1 MGQEKTNSTVRIDM
15 LHGGI
20 FRKLLLF
27 ALPLIASGILQ
38 QSFNSVDVAVVGQF
52 ASSQALAAVGSNGLV
67 ISLIINLFIGISIGA
82 NVVIAHY
89 IGRQDEKGIKN
100 AISTTA
106 IIAVT
111 SGIFLLITG
120 LLIAKP
126 ILEALDTPEDVIDLA
141 VLYLRIYS
149 LGMPFMMIYN
159 FGAAILRSLGDTKR
173 PFYSLV
179 VAGAINV
186 GLNLL
191 LVIEFEM
198 SVAGVAVA
206 TVISNIV
213 NAGIIVFFL
222 THEKGVFRLELKQ
235 LSISKAELKKIL
247 QIGVP
252 AGIQGMVF
260 SISNV
265 FVLATINSFGSAG
278 GAGSFT
284 APHLFHAVAGS
295 SAALNYEYY
304 CYFVVSA
311 FAQATVAFTSQNYGA
326 GQIERCK
333 TIFRQSMLLGLLGCA
348 ALNLL
353 IVWQKEFFIRFFT
366 TEPEIIRYAAIRMEY
381 VLLFQF
387 IASSYE
393 ISGAA
398 LRGIG
403 YSMTPTVLTI
413 FGTCLLRLV
422 WIFTVV
428 PLSKSYETL
437 LAVYPISW
445 VITGISVC
453 TAYAIIRRKAFSLAV
468 LQQQK

>member
-1 MGQEKTNSTVRIDM
+1 MDM
-15 LHGGI
+15 LHGSI

-67 ISLIINLFIGISIGA
+67 ISLIINLFIGISVGA

-89 IGRQDEKGIKN
+89 IGRKDEQGIQN

-106 IIAVT
+106 VIAAT

-120 LLIAKP
+120 LVIAKP
-126 ILEALDTPEDVIDLA
+126 LLEALDTPEDVMDLA
-141 VLYLRIYS
+141 VLYLRIFS

-159 FGAAILRSLGDTKR
+159 FGAAILRSMGDTKR

-179 VAGAINV
+179 IAGVINV

-191 LVIEFEM
+191 LVIGFKM
-198 SVAGVAVA
+198 SVAGVAIA
-206 TVISNIV
+206 TVASNIV
-213 NAGIIVFFL
+213 NAAIIICLL
-222 THEKGVFRLELKQ
+222 THEKGIFRLKLKKLSVSKPELR
-235 LSISKAELKKIL
+235 KIL

-265 FVLATINSFGSAG
+265 FVLATINSFGSA
-278 GAGSFT
+278 
-284 APHLFHAVAGS
+284 AVAGS

-311 FAQATVAFTSQNYGA
+311 FAQAAVAFISQNYGA
-326 GQIERCK
+326 GKIERCK
-333 TIFRQSMLLGLLGCA
+333 NIFRQSMLLGLLGCA
-348 ALNLL
+348 FLNLL
-353 IVWQKEFFIRFFT
+353 IVWQKEFFIGFFT
-366 TEPEIIRYAAIRMEY
+366 SEPDIVRYAAIRMEY

-387 IASSYE
+387 MASSYE

-398 LRGIG
+398 LRGLG

-422 WIFTVV
+422 WIFVVV
-428 PLSKSYETL
+428 PMSRSYETL
-437 LAVYPISW
+437 LTVYPISW
-445 VITGISVC
+445 VITGIAVC
-453 TAYAIIRRKAFSLAV
+453 TAYAIIRRKAFSLPAS
-468 LQQQK
+468 QTTF

>member
-1 MGQEKTNSTVRIDM
+1 
-15 LHGGI
+15 
-20 FRKLLLF
+20 
-27 ALPLIASGILQ
+27 
-38 QSFNSVDVAVVGQF
+38 
-52 ASSQALAAVGSNGLV
+52 
-67 ISLIINLFIGISIGA
+67 
-82 NVVIAHY
+82 
-89 IGRQDEKGIKN
+89 
-100 AISTTA
+100 
-106 IIAVT
+106 
-111 SGIFLLITG
+111 
-120 LLIAKP
+120 
-126 ILEALDTPEDVIDLA
+126 
-141 VLYLRIYS
+141 
-149 LGMPFMMIYN
+149 MMIYN

-265 FVLATINSFGSAG
+265 FVLATINSFGSA
-278 GAGSFT
+278 
-284 APHLFHAVAGS
+284 AVAGS

-333 TIFRQSMLLGLLGCA
+333 TIFR
-348 ALNLL
+348 
-353 IVWQKEFFIRFFT
+353 
-366 TEPEIIRYAAIRMEY
+366 
-381 VLLFQF
+381 
-387 IASSYE
+387 
-393 ISGAA
+393 
-398 LRGIG
+398 
-403 YSMTPTVLTI
+403 
-413 FGTCLLRLV
+413 
-422 WIFTVV
+422 
-428 PLSKSYETL
+428 
-437 LAVYPISW
+437 
-445 VITGISVC
+445 
-453 TAYAIIRRKAFSLAV
+453 
-468 LQQQK
+468 

>member
-173 PFYSLV
+173 PF
-179 VAGAINV
+179 
-186 GLNLL
+186 
-191 LVIEFEM
+191 
-198 SVAGVAVA
+198 
-206 TVISNIV
+206 TVWWW
-213 NAGIIVFFL
+213 
-222 THEKGVFRLELKQ
+222 
-235 LSISKAELKKIL
+235 
-247 QIGVP
+247 P
-252 AGIQGMVF
+252 
-260 SISNV
+260 
-265 FVLATINSFGSAG
+265 
-278 GAGSFT
+278 
-284 APHLFHAVAGS
+284 
-295 SAALNYEYY
+295 
-304 CYFVVSA
+304 
-311 FAQATVAFTSQNYGA
+311 
-326 GQIERCK
+326 
-333 TIFRQSMLLGLLGCA
+333 
-348 ALNLL
+348 
-353 IVWQKEFFIRFFT
+353 
-366 TEPEIIRYAAIRMEY
+366 EPLM
-381 VLLFQF
+381 
-387 IASSYE
+387 
-393 ISGAA
+393 
-398 LRGIG
+398 
-403 YSMTPTVLTI
+403 
-413 FGTCLLRLV
+413 
-422 WIFTVV
+422 WD
-428 PLSKSYETL
+428 
-437 LAVYPISW
+437 
-445 VITGISVC
+445 
-453 TAYAIIRRKAFSLAV
+453 
-468 LQQQK
+468 

>member
-1 MGQEKTNSTVRIDM
+1 MDM
-15 LHGGI
+15 LHGSI

-52 ASSQALAAVGSNGLV
+52 ASNQALAAVGSNGLV
-67 ISLIINLFIGISIGA
+67 ISLIINLFIGISVGA

-89 IGRQDEKGIKN
+89 IGRKDEQGIQN

-106 IIAVT
+106 VIAAT

-120 LLIAKP
+120 LVIAKP
-126 ILEALDTPEDVIDLA
+126 LLEALDTPEDVMDLA
-141 VLYLRIYS
+141 VLYLRIFS

-159 FGAAILRSLGDTKR
+159 FGAAILRSMGDTKR

-179 VAGAINV
+179 IAGVINV

-191 LVIEFEM
+191 LVIGFKM
-198 SVAGVAVA
+198 SVAGVAIA
-206 TVISNIV
+206 TVASNIV
-213 NAGIIVFFL
+213 NAANFICFL
-222 THEKGVFRLELKQ
+222 THEKGIFRLKLKKLSVSKPELR
-235 LSISKAELKKIL
+235 KIL

-265 FVLATINSFGSAG
+265 FVLATINSFGSA
-278 GAGSFT
+278 
-284 APHLFHAVAGS
+284 AVAGS

-311 FAQATVAFTSQNYGA
+311 FAQAAVAFISQNYGA
-326 GQIERCK
+326 GKIERCK
-333 TIFRQSMLLGLLGCA
+333 NIFRQSMLLGLLGCA
-348 ALNLL
+348 FLNLL
-353 IVWQKEFFIRFFT
+353 IVWQKEFFIGFFT
-366 TEPEIIRYAAIRMEY
+366 SEPDIVRYAAIRMEY

-387 IASSYE
+387 MASSYE

-398 LRGIG
+398 LRGLG

-422 WIFTVV
+422 WIFVVV
-428 PLSKSYETL
+428 PMSRSYETL
-437 LAVYPISW
+437 LTVYPISW
-445 VITGISVC
+445 VITGIAVC
-453 TAYAIIRRKAFSLAV
+453 TAYAIIRRKAFSLPAS
-468 LQQQK
+468 QTTF

>member
-1 MGQEKTNSTVRIDM
+1 MDM
-15 LHGGI
+15 LHGSI

-52 ASSQALAAVGSNGLV
+52 ASNQALAAVGSNGLV
-67 ISLIINLFIGISIGA
+67 ISLIINLFIGISVGA

-89 IGRQDEKGIKN
+89 IGRKDEQGIQN

-106 IIAVT
+106 VIAAT

-120 LLIAKP
+120 LVIAKP
-126 ILEALDTPEDVIDLA
+126 LLEALDTPEDVMDLA
-141 VLYLRIYS
+141 VLYLRIFS

-159 FGAAILRSLGDTKR
+159 FGAAILRSMGDTKR

-179 VAGAINV
+179 IAGVINV

-191 LVIEFEM
+191 LVIGFKM
-198 SVAGVAVA
+198 SVAGVAIA
-206 TVISNIV
+206 TVASNIV
-213 NAGIIVFFL
+213 NAAIIICFL
-222 THEKGVFRLELKQ
+222 THEKGIFRLKLKKLSLSKPELR
-235 LSISKAELKKIL
+235 KIL

-265 FVLATINSFGSAG
+265 FVLATINSFGSA
-278 GAGSFT
+278 
-284 APHLFHAVAGS
+284 AVAGS

-311 FAQATVAFTSQNYGA
+311 FAQAAVAFISQNYGA
-326 GQIERCK
+326 GKIERCK
-333 TIFRQSMLLGLLGCA
+333 NIFRQSMLLGLLGCA
-348 ALNLL
+348 FLNLL
-353 IVWQKEFFIRFFT
+353 IVWQKEFFIGFFT
-366 TEPEIIRYAAIRMEY
+366 SEPDIVRYAAIRMEY

-387 IASSYE
+387 MASSYE

-398 LRGIG
+398 LRGLG

-422 WIFTVV
+422 WIFVVV
-428 PLSKSYETL
+428 PMSRSYETL
-437 LAVYPISW
+437 LTVYPISW
-445 VITGISVC
+445 VITGIAVC
-453 TAYAIIRRKAFSLAV
+453 TAYAIIRRKAFSLPAS
-468 LQQQK
+468 QTTF

>member
-1 MGQEKTNSTVRIDM
+1 MDM
-15 LHGGI
+15 LHGSI

-52 ASSQALAAVGSNGLV
+52 ASNQALAAVGSNGLV
-67 ISLIINLFIGISIGA
+67 ISLIINLFIGISVGA

-89 IGRQDEKGIKN
+89 IGRKDEQGIQN

-106 IIAVT
+106 VIAAT

-120 LLIAKP
+120 LVIAKP
-126 ILEALDTPEDVIDLA
+126 LLEALDTPEDVMDLA
-141 VLYLRIYS
+141 VLYLRIFS

-179 VAGAINV
+179 IAGVINV

-191 LVIEFEM
+191 LVIGFKM
-198 SVAGVAVA
+198 SVAGVAIA
-206 TVISNIV
+206 TVASNIV
-213 NAGIIVFFL
+213 NAAIIICFL
-222 THEKGVFRLELKQ
+222 THEKGIFRLKLKKLSVSKPELR
-235 LSISKAELKKIL
+235 KIL

-265 FVLATINSFGSAG
+265 FVLATINSFGSA
-278 GAGSFT
+278 
-284 APHLFHAVAGS
+284 AVAGS

-311 FAQATVAFTSQNYGA
+311 FAQAAVAFISQNYGA
-326 GQIERCK
+326 GKIERCK
-333 TIFRQSMLLGLLGCA
+333 NIFRQSMLLGLLGCA
-348 ALNLL
+348 FLNLL
-353 IVWQKEFFIRFFT
+353 IVWQKEFFIGFFT
-366 TEPEIIRYAAIRMEY
+366 SEPDIVRYAAIRMEY

-387 IASSYE
+387 MASSYE

-398 LRGIG
+398 LRGLG

-422 WIFTVV
+422 WIFVVV
-428 PLSKSYETL
+428 PMSRSYETL
-437 LAVYPISW
+437 LTVYPISW
-445 VITGISVC
+445 VITGIAVC
-453 TAYAIIRRKAFSLAV
+453 TAYAIIRRKAFSLPAS
-468 LQQQK
+468 QTTF

>member
-1 MGQEKTNSTVRIDM
+1 MDM
-15 LHGGI
+15 LHGSI

-67 ISLIINLFIGISIGA
+67 ISLIINLFIGISVGA

-89 IGRQDEKGIKN
+89 IGRKDEQGIQN

-106 IIAVT
+106 VIAAT

-120 LLIAKP
+120 LVIAKP
-126 ILEALDTPEDVIDLA
+126 LLEALDTPEDVMDLA
-141 VLYLRIYS
+141 VLYLRIFS

-159 FGAAILRSLGDTKR
+159 FGAAILRSMGDTKR

-179 VAGAINV
+179 IAGVINV

-191 LVIEFEM
+191 LVIGFKM
-198 SVAGVAVA
+198 SVAGVAIA
-206 TVISNIV
+206 TVASNIV
-213 NAGIIVFFL
+213 NAAIIICFL
-222 THEKGVFRLELKQ
+222 THEKGIFRLKLKKLSVSKPELR
-235 LSISKAELKKIL
+235 KIL

-265 FVLATINSFGSAG
+265 FVLATINSFGSA
-278 GAGSFT
+278 
-284 APHLFHAVAGS
+284 AVAGS

-311 FAQATVAFTSQNYGA
+311 FAQAAVAFISQNYGA
-326 GQIERCK
+326 GKIERCK
-333 TIFRQSMLLGLLGCA
+333 NIFRQSMLLGLLGCA
-348 ALNLL
+348 FLNLL
-353 IVWQKEFFIRFFT
+353 IVWQKEFFIGFFT
-366 TEPEIIRYAAIRMEY
+366 SEPDIVRYAAIRMEY

-387 IASSYE
+387 MASSYE

-398 LRGIG
+398 LRGLG

-422 WIFTVV
+422 WIFVVV
-428 PLSKSYETL
+428 PMSRSYETL
-437 LAVYPISW
+437 LTVYPISW
-445 VITGISVC
+445 VITGIAVC
-453 TAYAIIRRKAFSLAV
+453 TAYAIIRRKAFSLPAT
-468 LQQQK
+468 QTTF

>member
-1 MGQEKTNSTVRIDM
+1 MDM
-15 LHGGI
+15 LHGSI

-52 ASSQALAAVGSNGLV
+52 ASNQALAAVGSNGLV
-67 ISLIINLFIGISIGA
+67 ISLIINLFIGISVGA

-89 IGRQDEKGIKN
+89 IGRKDEQGIQN

-106 IIAVT
+106 VIAAT

-120 LLIAKP
+120 LVIAKP
-126 ILEALDTPEDVIDLA
+126 LLEALDTPEDVMDLA
-141 VLYLRIYS
+141 VLYLRIFS

-159 FGAAILRSLGDTKR
+159 FGAAILRSMGDTKR

-179 VAGAINV
+179 IAGVINV

-191 LVIEFEM
+191 LVIGFKM
-198 SVAGVAVA
+198 SVAGVAIA
-206 TVISNIV
+206 TVASNIV
-213 NAGIIVFFL
+213 NAAIIICFL
-222 THEKGVFRLELKQ
+222 THEKGIFRLKLKKLSVSKPELR
-235 LSISKAELKKIL
+235 KIL

-265 FVLATINSFGSAG
+265 FVLATINSFGSA
-278 GAGSFT
+278 
-284 APHLFHAVAGS
+284 AVAGS

-311 FAQATVAFTSQNYGA
+311 FAQAAVAFISQNYGA
-326 GQIERCK
+326 GKIERCK
-333 TIFRQSMLLGLLGCA
+333 NIFRQSMLLGLLGCA
-348 ALNLL
+348 FLNLL
-353 IVWQKEFFIRFFT
+353 IVWQKEFFIVFFT
-366 TEPEIIRYAAIRMEY
+366 SEPDIVRYAAIRMEY

-387 IASSYE
+387 MASSYE

-398 LRGIG
+398 LRGLG

-422 WIFTVV
+422 WIFVVV
-428 PLSKSYETL
+428 PMSRSYETL
-437 LAVYPISW
+437 LTVYPISW
-445 VITGISVC
+445 VITGIAVC
-453 TAYAIIRRKAFSLAV
+453 TAYAIIRRKAFSLPAS
-468 LQQQK
+468 QTTF

>member
-1 MGQEKTNSTVRIDM
+1 MDM
-15 LHGGI
+15 LHGSI

-67 ISLIINLFIGISIGA
+67 ISLIINLFIGISVGA

-89 IGRQDEKGIKN
+89 IGRKDEQGIQN

-106 IIAVT
+106 VIAAT

-120 LLIAKP
+120 LVIAKP
-126 ILEALDTPEDVIDLA
+126 LLEALDTPEDVMDLA
-141 VLYLRIYS
+141 VLYLRIFS

-159 FGAAILRSLGDTKR
+159 FGAAILRSMGDTKR

-179 VAGAINV
+179 IAGVINV

-191 LVIEFEM
+191 LVIGFKM
-198 SVAGVAVA
+198 SVAGVAIA
-206 TVISNIV
+206 TVASNIV
-213 NAGIIVFFL
+213 NAAIIICFL
-222 THEKGVFRLELKQ
+222 THEKGIFRLKLKKLSVSKPELR
-235 LSISKAELKKIL
+235 KIL

-265 FVLATINSFGSAG
+265 FVLATINSFGSA
-278 GAGSFT
+278 
-284 APHLFHAVAGS
+284 AVAGS

-311 FAQATVAFTSQNYGA
+311 FAQAVVAFISQNYGA
-326 GQIERCK
+326 GKIERCK
-333 TIFRQSMLLGLLGCA
+333 NIFRQSMLLGLLGCA
-348 ALNLL
+348 FLNLL
-353 IVWQKEFFIRFFT
+353 IVWQKEFFIGFFT
-366 TEPEIIRYAAIRMEY
+366 SEPDIVRYAAIRMEY

-387 IASSYE
+387 MASSYE

-398 LRGIG
+398 LRGLG

-422 WIFTVV
+422 WIFVVV
-428 PLSKSYETL
+428 PMSRSYETL
-437 LAVYPISW
+437 LTVYPISW
-445 VITGISVC
+445 VITGIAVC
-453 TAYAIIRRKAFSLAV
+453 TAYAIIRRKAFSLPAT
-468 LQQQK
+468 QTTF

>member
-173 PFYSLV
+173 
-179 VAGAINV
+179 
-186 GLNLL
+186 
-191 LVIEFEM
+191 
-198 SVAGVAVA
+198 
-206 TVISNIV
+206 
-213 NAGIIVFFL
+213 IIVFFL

-265 FVLATINSFGSAG
+265 FVLATINSFGSA
-278 GAGSFT
+278 
-284 APHLFHAVAGS
+284 AVAGS

-333 TIFRQSMLLGLLGCA
+333 TIFRQSMLPGLLGCA

-403 YSMTPTVLTI
+403 YSMTPTVL
-413 FGTCLLRLV
+413 LRLV

>member
-1 MGQEKTNSTVRIDM
+1 MSQKEPSGAVRIDM

-20 FRKLLLF
+20 FRKMLLF

-38 QSFNSVDVAVVGQF
+38 QSFNSVDIAVVGQF

-67 ISLIINLFIGISIGA
+67 ISLIINLFIGISVGA

-89 IGRQDEKGIKN
+89 IGQKDEKGIRN

-106 IIAVT
+106 VIAVA
-111 SGIFLLITG
+111 SGIFLLAVG

-141 VLYLRIYS
+141 VLYLRIFS
-149 LGMPFMMIYN
+149 IGMPFMMIYN
-159 FGAAILRSLGDTKR
+159 FGSAILRSTGDTKR

-179 VAGAINV
+179 IAGFVNV

-191 LVIEFEM
+191 LVIVFDM
-198 SVAGVAVA
+198 SVAGVAIA
-206 TVISNIV
+206 TVISNLV
-213 NAGIIVFFL
+213 NAAIIVYFL
-222 THEKGVFRLELKQ
+222 THEQGIFRLDLRK
-235 LSISKAELKKIL
+235 LSVSRAELRKIL
-247 QIGVP
+247 KIGVP
-252 AGIQGMVF
+252 AGLQGMVF

-265 FVLATINSFGSAG
+265 FVLATINSFGSA
-278 GAGSFT
+278 
-284 APHLFHAVAGS
+284 AVAGS
-295 SAALNYEYY
+295 SSALNYEYY
-304 CYFVVSA
+304 CYFVISA
-311 FAQATVAFTSQNYGA
+311 FAQAAVAFTSQNYGA

-333 TIFRQSMLLGLLGCA
+333 SIFRQSMLLSIAGCA
-348 ALNLL
+348 FFNVL
-353 IVWQKEFFIRFFT
+353 IVWQKDFFIGFFT
-366 TEPEIIRYAAIRMEY
+366 SEPEIIRYAALRMEY

-422 WIFTVV
+422 WIFAVV
-428 PLSKSYETL
+428 PLSRSYETL
-437 LAVYPISW
+437 LTIYPISW
-445 VITGISVC
+445 VITGIAVY
-453 TAYAIIRRKAFSLAV
+453 TAYIIIRRKAFA
-468 LQQQK
+468 LQSASR

>member
-235 LSISKAELKKIL
+235 LSISNSAASVRPRLTAIAVPRVYAQTALSKQMGWMPRMIL
-247 QIGVP
+247 SQSMP
-252 AGIQGMVF
+252 LAS
-260 SISNV
+260 SISLQASRLSRP
-265 FVLATINSFGSAG
+265 LA
-278 GAGSFT
+278 
-284 APHLFHAVAGS
+284 
-295 SAALNYEYY
+295 
-304 CYFVVSA
+304 
-311 FAQATVAFTSQNYGA
+311 
-326 GQIERCK
+326 
-333 TIFRQSMLLGLLGCA
+333 FRQASILG
-348 ALNLL
+348 
-353 IVWQKEFFIRFFT
+353 IRRF
-366 TEPEIIRYAAIRMEY
+366 
-381 VLLFQF
+381 
-387 IASSYE
+387 
-393 ISGAA
+393 
-398 LRGIG
+398 
-403 YSMTPTVLTI
+403 
-413 FGTCLLRLV
+413 
-422 WIFTVV
+422 WD
-428 PLSKSYETL
+428 SK
-437 LAVYPISW
+437 V
-445 VITGISVC
+445 
-453 TAYAIIRRKAFSLAV
+453 AIIYVPPSLILHAGRCT
-468 LQQQK
+468 

>member
-1 MGQEKTNSTVRIDM
+1 MDM
-15 LHGGI
+15 LHGSI

-52 ASSQALAAVGSNGLV
+52 ASNQALAAVGSNGLV
-67 ISLIINLFIGISIGA
+67 ISLIINLFIGISVGA

-89 IGRQDEKGIKN
+89 IGRKDEQGIQN

-106 IIAVT
+106 VIAAT

-120 LLIAKP
+120 LVIAKP
-126 ILEALDTPEDVIDLA
+126 LLEALDTPEDVMDLA
-141 VLYLRIYS
+141 VLYLRIFS

-159 FGAAILRSLGDTKR
+159 FGAAILRSMGDTKR

-179 VAGAINV
+179 IAGVINV

-191 LVIEFEM
+191 LVIGFKM
-198 SVAGVAVA
+198 SVAGVAIA
-206 TVISNIV
+206 TVASNIV
-213 NAGIIVFFL
+213 NAAIIICFL
-222 THEKGVFRLELKQ
+222 THEKGIFRLKLKKLSVSKPELR
-235 LSISKAELKKIL
+235 KIL

-265 FVLATINSFGSAG
+265 FVLATINSFGSA
-278 GAGSFT
+278 
-284 APHLFHAVAGS
+284 AVAGS

-311 FAQATVAFTSQNYGA
+311 FAQAAVAFISQNYGA
-326 GQIERCK
+326 GKIERCK
-333 TIFRQSMLLGLLGCA
+333 NIFRQSMLLGLLGCA
-348 ALNLL
+348 FLNLL
-353 IVWQKEFFIRFFT
+353 IVWQKEFFIGFCT
-366 TEPEIIRYAAIRMEY
+366 SEPDIVRYAAIRMEY

-387 IASSYE
+387 MASSYE

-398 LRGIG
+398 LRGLG

-422 WIFTVV
+422 WIFVVV
-428 PLSKSYETL
+428 PMSRSYETL
-437 LAVYPISW
+437 LTVYPISW
-445 VITGISVC
+445 VITGIAVC
-453 TAYAIIRRKAFSLAV
+453 TAYAIIRRKAFSLPAS
-468 LQQQK
+468 QTTF

>member
-1 MGQEKTNSTVRIDM
+1 MDM
-15 LHGGI
+15 LHGSI

-52 ASSQALAAVGSNGLV
+52 ASNQALAAVGSNGLV
-67 ISLIINLFIGISIGA
+67 ISLIINLFIGISVGA

-89 IGRQDEKGIKN
+89 IGRKDEQGIQN

-106 IIAVT
+106 VIAAT

-120 LLIAKP
+120 LVIAKP
-126 ILEALDTPEDVIDLA
+126 LLEALDTPEDVMDLA
-141 VLYLRIYS
+141 VLYLRIFS

-159 FGAAILRSLGDTKR
+159 FGAAILRSMGDTKR

-179 VAGAINV
+179 IAGVINV

-191 LVIEFEM
+191 LVIGFKM
-198 SVAGVAVA
+198 SVAGVAIA
-206 TVISNIV
+206 TVASNIV
-213 NAGIIVFFL
+213 NAAIIICFL
-222 THEKGVFRLELKQ
+222 THEKGIFRLKLKKLSVSKPELR
-235 LSISKAELKKIL
+235 KIL

-265 FVLATINSFGSAG
+265 FVLATINSFGSA
-278 GAGSFT
+278 
-284 APHLFHAVAGS
+284 AVAGS

-311 FAQATVAFTSQNYGA
+311 FAQAAVAFISQNYGA
-326 GQIERCK
+326 GKIERCK
-333 TIFRQSMLLGLLGCA
+333 NIFRQSMLLGLLGCA
-348 ALNLL
+348 FLNLL
-353 IVWQKEFFIRFFT
+353 IVWQKEFFIGFFT
-366 TEPEIIRYAAIRMEY
+366 SEPDIVRYAAIRMEY

-387 IASSYE
+387 MASSYE

-398 LRGIG
+398 LRGLG

-422 WIFTVV
+422 WIFVVV
-428 PLSKSYETL
+428 PMSRSYETL
-437 LAVYPISW
+437 LTVYPISW
-445 VITGISVC
+445 VITGIAVC
-453 TAYAIIRRKAFSLAV
+453 TAYAIIRRKAFSLPAS
-468 LQQQK
+468 QTTF

>member
-1 MGQEKTNSTVRIDM
+1 MDM
-15 LHGGI
+15 LHGSI

-52 ASSQALAAVGSNGLV
+52 ASNQALAAVGSQGLV
-67 ISLIINLFIGISIGA
+67 ISLIINLFIGISVGA

-89 IGRQDEKGIKN
+89 IGRKDEQGIQN

-106 IIAVT
+106 VIAAT

-120 LLIAKP
+120 LVIAKP
-126 ILEALDTPEDVIDLA
+126 LLEALDTPEDVMDLA
-141 VLYLRIYS
+141 VLYLRIFS

-159 FGAAILRSLGDTKR
+159 FGAAILRSMGDTKR

-179 VAGAINV
+179 IAGVINV

-191 LVIEFEM
+191 LVIGFKM
-198 SVAGVAVA
+198 SVAGVAIA
-206 TVISNIV
+206 TVASNIV
-213 NAGIIVFFL
+213 NAAIIICFL
-222 THEKGVFRLELKQ
+222 THEKGIFRLKLKKLSVSKPELR
-235 LSISKAELKKIL
+235 KIL

-265 FVLATINSFGSAG
+265 FVLATINSFGSA
-278 GAGSFT
+278 
-284 APHLFHAVAGS
+284 AVAGS

-311 FAQATVAFTSQNYGA
+311 FAQAAVAFISQNYGA
-326 GQIERCK
+326 GKIERCK
-333 TIFRQSMLLGLLGCA
+333 NIFRQSMLLGLLGCA
-348 ALNLL
+348 FLNLL
-353 IVWQKEFFIRFFT
+353 IVWQKEFFIGFFT
-366 TEPEIIRYAAIRMEY
+366 SEPDIVRYAAIRMEY

-387 IASSYE
+387 MASSYE

-398 LRGIG
+398 LRGLG

-422 WIFTVV
+422 WIFVVV
-428 PLSKSYETL
+428 PMSRSYETL
-437 LAVYPISW
+437 LTVYPISW
-445 VITGISVC
+445 VITGIAVC
-453 TAYAIIRRKAFSLAV
+453 TAYAIIRRKAFSLPAS
-468 LQQQK
+468 QTTF

>member
-1 MGQEKTNSTVRIDM
+1 M
-15 LHGGI
+15 
-20 FRKLLLF
+20 
-27 ALPLIASGILQ
+27 
-38 QSFNSVDVAVVGQF
+38 
-52 ASSQALAAVGSNGLV
+52 
-67 ISLIINLFIGISIGA
+67 
-82 NVVIAHY
+82 
-89 IGRQDEKGIKN
+89 
-100 AISTTA
+100 
-106 IIAVT
+106 
-111 SGIFLLITG
+111 
-120 LLIAKP
+120 
-126 ILEALDTPEDVIDLA
+126 
-141 VLYLRIYS
+141 
-149 LGMPFMMIYN
+149 
-159 FGAAILRSLGDTKR
+159 
-173 PFYSLV
+173 
-179 VAGAINV
+179 
-186 GLNLL
+186 
-191 LVIEFEM
+191 
-198 SVAGVAVA
+198 
-206 TVISNIV
+206 ISNIV

-265 FVLATINSFGSAG
+265 FVLATINSFGSA
-278 GAGSFT
+278 
-284 APHLFHAVAGS
+284 AVAGS

-333 TIFRQSMLLGLLGCA
+333 TIFRQSMLPGLLGCA

-445 VITGISVC
+445 VITGISVFTLILAP
-453 TAYAIIRRKAFSLAV
+453 TAEGLVNTFLINAGVIDSGIYFLGDSKWWRLAYYIINIWKETGWQTVIFMATLAGINTELYEAAAMDGAGRWGKMRYITFPALQNTILTVLILNLAKVMNMFESAFVMQNDAV
-468 LQQQK
+468 LGTANVLETYIYYQTFNSGAIPNYGYTTAVGLFKSLVGCVLVLFCNHLSKKVRDGRGIV

>member
-126 ILEALDTPEDVIDLA
+126 ILEALDTP
-141 VLYLRIYS
+141 
-149 LGMPFMMIYN
+149 
-159 FGAAILRSLGDTKR
+159 
-173 PFYSLV
+173 
-179 VAGAINV
+179 
-186 GLNLL
+186 
-191 LVIEFEM
+191 
-198 SVAGVAVA
+198 
-206 TVISNIV
+206 VISNIV

-265 FVLATINSFGSAG
+265 FVLATINSFGSA
-278 GAGSFT
+278 
-284 APHLFHAVAGS
+284 AVAGS

>member
-265 FVLATINSFGSAG
+265 FVLATINSFGSA
-278 GAGSFT
+278 
-284 APHLFHAVAGS
+284 AVAGS

-333 TIFRQSMLLGLLGCA
+333 TIFRQKIG
-348 ALNLL
+348 
-353 IVWQKEFFIRFFT
+353 R
-366 TEPEIIRYAAIRMEY
+366 
-381 VLLFQF
+381 
-387 IASSYE
+387 ASCRE
-393 ISGAA
+393 
-398 LRGIG
+398 R
-403 YSMTPTVLTI
+403 V
-413 FGTCLLRLV
+413 
-422 WIFTVV
+422 
-428 PLSKSYETL
+428 
-437 LAVYPISW
+437 
-445 VITGISVC
+445 
-453 TAYAIIRRKAFSLAV
+453 
-468 LQQQK
+468 

>member
-1 MGQEKTNSTVRIDM
+1 MDM
-15 LHGGI
+15 LHGSI

-67 ISLIINLFIGISIGA
+67 ISLIINLFIGISVGA

-89 IGRQDEKGIKN
+89 IGRKDEQGIQN

-106 IIAVT
+106 VIAAT

-120 LLIAKP
+120 LVIAKP
-126 ILEALDTPEDVIDLA
+126 LLEALDTPEDVMDLA
-141 VLYLRIYS
+141 VLYLRIFS

-159 FGAAILRSLGDTKR
+159 FGAAILRSMGDTKR

-179 VAGAINV
+179 IAGVINV

-191 LVIEFEM
+191 LVIGFKM
-198 SVAGVAVA
+198 SVAGVAIA
-206 TVISNIV
+206 TVASNIV
-213 NAGIIVFFL
+213 NAAIIICFL
-222 THEKGVFRLELKQ
+222 THEKGIFRLKLKKLSVSKPELR
-235 LSISKAELKKIL
+235 KIL

-265 FVLATINSFGSAG
+265 FVLATINSFGSA
-278 GAGSFT
+278 
-284 APHLFHAVAGS
+284 AVAGS

-311 FAQATVAFTSQNYGA
+311 FAQAAVAFISQNYGA
-326 GQIERCK
+326 GKIERCK
-333 TIFRQSMLLGLLGCA
+333 NIFRQSMLLGLLGCA
-348 ALNLL
+348 FLNLL
-353 IVWQKEFFIRFFT
+353 IVWQKEFFIGFFT
-366 TEPEIIRYAAIRMEY
+366 SEPDIVRYAAIRMEY

-387 IASSYE
+387 MASSYE

-398 LRGIG
+398 LRGLG

-422 WIFTVV
+422 WIFVVV
-428 PLSKSYETL
+428 PMSRSYETL
-437 LAVYPISW
+437 LTVYPISW
-445 VITGISVC
+445 VITGIAVC
-453 TAYAIIRRKAFSLAV
+453 TAYAIIRRKAFSLPAS
-468 LQQQK
+468 QTTF

>member
-1 MGQEKTNSTVRIDM
+1 MDM
-15 LHGGI
+15 LHGSI

-67 ISLIINLFIGISIGA
+67 ISLIINLFIGISVGA

-89 IGRQDEKGIKN
+89 IGRKDEQGIQN

-106 IIAVT
+106 VIAAT

-120 LLIAKP
+120 LVIAKP
-126 ILEALDTPEDVIDLA
+126 LLEALDTPEDVMDLA
-141 VLYLRIYS
+141 VLYLRIFS

-159 FGAAILRSLGDTKR
+159 FGAAILRSMGDTKR

-179 VAGAINV
+179 IAGVINV

-191 LVIEFEM
+191 LVIGFKM
-198 SVAGVAVA
+198 SVAGVAIA
-206 TVISNIV
+206 TVASNIV
-213 NAGIIVFFL
+213 NAAIIICFL
-222 THEKGVFRLELKQ
+222 THEKGIFRLKLKKLSVSKPELR
-235 LSISKAELKKIL
+235 KIL

-265 FVLATINSFGSAG
+265 FVLATINSFGSA
-278 GAGSFT
+278 
-284 APHLFHAVAGS
+284 AVAGS

-311 FAQATVAFTSQNYGA
+311 FAQAAVAFISQNYGA
-326 GQIERCK
+326 GKIERCK
-333 TIFRQSMLLGLLGCA
+333 NIFRQSMLLGLLGCA
-348 ALNLL
+348 FLNLL
-353 IVWQKEFFIRFFT
+353 IVWQKEFFIGFFT
-366 TEPEIIRYAAIRMEY
+366 SEPDIVRYAAIRMEY

-387 IASSYE
+387 MASSYE

-398 LRGIG
+398 LWGLG

-422 WIFTVV
+422 WIFVVV
-428 PLSKSYETL
+428 PMSRSYETL
-437 LAVYPISW
+437 LTVYPISW
-445 VITGISVC
+445 VITGIAVC
-453 TAYAIIRRKAFSLAV
+453 TAYAIIRRKAFSLPAT
-468 LQQQK
+468 QTTF

>member
-1 MGQEKTNSTVRIDM
+1 MDM
-15 LHGGI
+15 LHGSI

-52 ASSQALAAVGSNGLV
+52 ASNQALAAVGSNGLV
-67 ISLIINLFIGISIGA
+67 ISLIINLFIGISVGA

-89 IGRQDEKGIKN
+89 IGRKDEQGIQN

-106 IIAVT
+106 VIAAT

-120 LLIAKP
+120 LVIAKP
-126 ILEALDTPEDVIDLA
+126 LLEALDTPEDVMDLA
-141 VLYLRIYS
+141 VLYLRIFS

-159 FGAAILRSLGDTKR
+159 FGAAILRSMGDTKR

-179 VAGAINV
+179 IAGVINV

-191 LVIEFEM
+191 LVIGFKM
-198 SVAGVAVA
+198 SVAGVAIA
-206 TVISNIV
+206 TVASNIV
-213 NAGIIVFFL
+213 NAAIIICFL
-222 THEKGVFRLELKQ
+222 THEKGIFRLKLKKLSVSKPELR
-235 LSISKAELKKIL
+235 KIL

-265 FVLATINSFGSAG
+265 FVLATINSFGSAV
-278 GAGSFT
+278 
-284 APHLFHAVAGS
+284 VAGS

-311 FAQATVAFTSQNYGA
+311 FAQAAVAFISQNYGA
-326 GQIERCK
+326 GKIERCK
-333 TIFRQSMLLGLLGCA
+333 NIFRQSMLLGLLGCA
-348 ALNLL
+348 FLNLL
-353 IVWQKEFFIRFFT
+353 IVWQKEFFIGFFT
-366 TEPEIIRYAAIRMEY
+366 SEPDIVRYAAIRMEY

-387 IASSYE
+387 MASSYE

-398 LRGIG
+398 LRGLG

-422 WIFTVV
+422 WIFVVV
-428 PLSKSYETL
+428 PMSRSYETL
-437 LAVYPISW
+437 LTVYPISW
-445 VITGISVC
+445 VITGIAVC
-453 TAYAIIRRKAFSLAV
+453 TAYAIIRRKAFSLPAS
-468 LQQQK
+468 QTTF

>member
-1 MGQEKTNSTVRIDM
+1 MSQKEPSGAVRIDM

-20 FRKLLLF
+20 FRKMLLF

-38 QSFNSVDVAVVGQF
+38 QSFNSVDIAVVGQF

-67 ISLIINLFIGISIGA
+67 ISLIINLFIGISVGA

-89 IGRQDEKGIKN
+89 IGQKDEKGIRN

-106 IIAVT
+106 VIAVA
-111 SGIFLLITG
+111 SGIFLLAVG

-141 VLYLRIYS
+141 VLYLRIFS
-149 LGMPFMMIYN
+149 IGMPFMMIYN
-159 FGAAILRSLGDTKR
+159 FGSAILRSTGDTKR

-179 VAGAINV
+179 IAGFVNV

-191 LVIEFEM
+191 LVIVFDM
-198 SVAGVAVA
+198 SVAGVAIA
-206 TVISNIV
+206 TVISNLV
-213 NAGIIVFFL
+213 NAAIIVYFL
-222 THEKGVFRLELKQ
+222 THEQGIFRLDLRK
-235 LSISKAELKKIL
+235 LSVSRAELRKIL
-247 QIGVP
+247 KIGVP
-252 AGIQGMVF
+252 AGLQGMVF

-265 FVLATINSFGSAG
+265 FVLATINSFGSA
-278 GAGSFT
+278 
-284 APHLFHAVAGS
+284 AVAGS
-295 SAALNYEYY
+295 SSALNYEYY
-304 CYFVVSA
+304 CYFVISA
-311 FAQATVAFTSQNYGA
+311 FAQAAVAFTSQNYGA

-333 TIFRQSMLLGLLGCA
+333 SIFRQSMLLSIAGCA
-348 ALNLL
+348 FFNVL
-353 IVWQKEFFIRFFT
+353 IVWQKDFFIGFFT
-366 TEPEIIRYAAIRMEY
+366 SEPEIIRYAALRMEY

-422 WIFTVV
+422 WIFAVV
-428 PLSKSYETL
+428 PLSRSYETL
-437 LAVYPISW
+437 LSVYPISW
-445 VITGISVC
+445 VITGIAVY
-453 TAYAIIRRKAFSLAV
+453 TAYILIRRKAFA
-468 LQQQK
+468 LQSAASSR

>member
-1 MGQEKTNSTVRIDM
+1 MSQKESNGAVRIDM

-20 FRKLLLF
+20 FRKMLLF

-38 QSFNSVDVAVVGQF
+38 QSFNSVDIAVVGQF

-67 ISLIINLFIGISIGA
+67 ISLIINLFIGISVGA

-89 IGRQDEKGIKN
+89 IGQKDEKGIRN

-106 IIAVT
+106 VIAVA
-111 SGIFLLITG
+111 SGIFLLAVG

-141 VLYLRIYS
+141 VLYLRIFS
-149 LGMPFMMIYN
+149 IGMPFMMIYN
-159 FGAAILRSLGDTKR
+159 FGSAILRSTGDTKR

-179 VAGAINV
+179 IAGFVNV

-191 LVIEFEM
+191 LVIVFDM
-198 SVAGVAVA
+198 SVAGVAIA
-206 TVISNIV
+206 TVISNLV
-213 NAGIIVFFL
+213 NAAIIVYFL
-222 THEKGVFRLELKQ
+222 THEQGIFRLDLRK
-235 LSISKAELKKIL
+235 LSVSQAELRKIL
-247 QIGVP
+247 KIGVP
-252 AGIQGMVF
+252 AGLQGMVF

-265 FVLATINSFGSAG
+265 FVLATINSFGSA
-278 GAGSFT
+278 
-284 APHLFHAVAGS
+284 AVAGS
-295 SAALNYEYY
+295 SSALNYEYY
-304 CYFVVSA
+304 CYFVISA
-311 FAQATVAFTSQNYGA
+311 FAQAAVAFTSQNYGA

-333 TIFRQSMLLGLLGCA
+333 SIFRQSMLLSIAGCA
-348 ALNLL
+348 FFNVL
-353 IVWQKEFFIRFFT
+353 IVWQKDFFIGFFT
-366 TEPEIIRYAAIRMEY
+366 SEPEIIRYAALRMEY

-422 WIFTVV
+422 WIFAVV
-428 PLSKSYETL
+428 PLSRSYETL
-437 LAVYPISW
+437 LTIYPISW
-445 VITGISVC
+445 VITGIAVY
-453 TAYAIIRRKAFSLAV
+453 TAYIIIRRKAFA
-468 LQQQK
+468 LQSAASSR